1 LSENVIIAIIAFIL
15 AMIAVIYYLFRIKTI
30 NLCDNFINNFSDNN
44 YNKSYL
50 LMYFYKNNTKKIN
63 YKKFSTN
70 KELSDFIIQS
80 KNFISVIESVEVNDN
95 IILLE

>member
-1 LSENVIIAIIAFIL
+1 VSNSVIIAIIAFIL
-15 AMIAVIYYLFRIKTI
+15 AVIAIIYNLFKI
-30 NLCDNFINNFSDNN
+30 NTKNICDNFLNNFDNNN

-63 YKKFSTN
+63 YKKFSTDIEMS
-70 KELSDFIIQS
+70 KFIIQS
-80 KNFISVIESVEVNDN
+80 KDIISITDSYEVNN